1 MRLAGSWVHP
11 DVVLEGIAD
20 PETTKAAACKEGL
33 ALALTLSSRNSEL
46 LARMQVLLEVSE
58 ELALAEEDCHGD
70 KELVKVQCRKTL
82 EVLGPYVDPKPSCI
96 RAVEQSDMACIC
108 RIITPEE
115 EIYISI
121 ISLYYSTAIAGATLK
136 ITSMR
141 VLQGKQSKEGS
152 WK

>member
-1 MRLAGSWVHP
+1 MAMKAILQF
-11 DVVLEGIAD
+11 VVL
-20 PETTKAAACKEGL
+20 
-33 ALALTLSSRNSEL
+33 ALVFDILTSH
-46 LARMQVLLEVSE
+46 Q
-58 ELALAEEDCHGD
+58 ALAEEDCHGD

-96 RAVEQSDMACIC
+96 RAVEQSDIACIC

-121 ISLYYSTAIAGATLK
+121 IRFLRLACTCHKPVPSPGQNCGTIAGATLK